1 MAYHAAMFHTGH
13 SEAKL
18 SSPIFRLVKKGT
30 HTVFREYDYVVLTN
44 HNRISFLSSIRK
56 SYQSFR
62 HQGSVGTQTVIT
74 EPLSPSLDH
83 PSDGM
88 FETEKFKQAISD
100 LCADQGCASPSQ
112 YLVCSCALR
121 FFKEPIVNIYH
132 FFKALIG
139 ERTLWTETVRIQTP
153 QFCGDMLAMFLTSI
167 LKPVYDMHPLDRL
180 DGKPFNESVPTGPST
195 RTSEFVRF
203 VSTFGATSVR
213 TSSVPNLDTSKRVFE
228 PRKPVYLSAFNFHPL
243 TQAEQQAVRVHTL
256 DYNCIGVC
264 CLSETRI
271 RDAIIIVDLIATS
284 LSRFRLRTSV
294 AADINACTRS
304 ISVTGTG
311 FQKLGAQVVTGE
323 DPVDTQYTGLDRICV
338 DD

>member
-1 MAYHAAMFHTGH
+1 MEQLSEGLQYFGTCLRFLDRHIAYHDIKAYLQDALDQLLLAHDMNFHVDTRTFL
-13 SEAKL
+13 ANY
-18 SSPIFRLVKKGT
+18 FRLVKKGT

-62 HQGSVGTQTVIT
+62 HQDVTADEFFSLLRLLCPDFPRFLVTRAFKTIRTEETESQHCAFDQLLTALAFHVYFEKFVSSLFSKLSTRVEDISTPPADSCSNQCCSVGTQTVIT

-139 ERTLWTETVRIQTP
+139 ERTLWTET
-153 QFCGDMLAMFLTSI
+153 
-167 LKPVYDMHPLDRL
+167 
-180 DGKPFNESVPTGPST
+180 
-195 RTSEFVRF
+195 
-203 VSTFGATSVR
+203 
-213 TSSVPNLDTSKRVFE
+213 
-228 PRKPVYLSAFNFHPL
+228 
-243 TQAEQQAVRVHTL
+243 
-256 DYNCIGVC
+256 
-264 CLSETRI
+264 
-271 RDAIIIVDLIATS
+271 
-284 LSRFRLRTSV
+284 
-294 AADINACTRS
+294 
-304 ISVTGTG
+304 
-311 FQKLGAQVVTGE
+311 
-323 DPVDTQYTGLDRICV
+323 GLDRICV